1 LGNNNPDGLM
11 VYYTYSGI
19 ATGNVIIIPQNI
31 GFTLTKTVDNVKS
44 WVEDIRITGNTGLLG
59 VYHRYS
65 DMPGRETDYS
75 GYTGLV
81 LNTKELDLFLDFSQI
96 ITSASCVTTAGQTVV
111 PSTPSGYIEGPTYSH
126 LINYVDKLDKF
137 WLDIIKQMV
146 PATTIFRC
154 GVIYSNCQ
162 TGNDEYYL
170 YNYPSTHD
178 SLHFVNPYYALSP
191 VPFV

>member
-146 PATTIFRC
+146 PATTH
-154 GVIYSNCQ
+154 NM
-162 TGNDEYYL
+162 D
-170 YNYPSTHD
+170 
-178 SLHFVNPYYALSP
+178 
-191 VPFV
+191 